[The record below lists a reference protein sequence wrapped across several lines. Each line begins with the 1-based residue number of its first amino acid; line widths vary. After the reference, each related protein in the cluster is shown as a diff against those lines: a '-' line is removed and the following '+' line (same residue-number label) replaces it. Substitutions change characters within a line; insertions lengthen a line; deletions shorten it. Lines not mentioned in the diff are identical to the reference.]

1 MGNYATQPDFATI
14 ASTVT
19 KSDTTFLN
27 GAALYVGTGGD
38 VHVIMKNVENT
49 AGNVIIFKN
58 VPDGSFLPAIV
69 DYVRAATT
77 AADIVSIK

>member
-1 MGNYATQPDFATI
+1 
-14 ASTVT
+14 
-19 KSDTTFLN
+19 
-27 GAALYVGTGGD
+27 
-38 VHVIMKNVENT
+38 MKNVENT

>member
-1 MGNYATQPDFATI
+1 MGQYNQQPDFATI
-14 ASTVT
+14 ATTVT

-27 GAALYVGTGGD
+27 GVALYVGTGGD

-49 AGNVIIFKN
+49 GSKVIIFKN
-58 VPDGSFLPAIV
+58 VPAGSFLPAIV

-77 AADIVSIK
+77 AADIVAVK